1 MNDTFSDYAQP
12 IGFQKTSLI
21 DYPGKVAAVIFFPF
35 CNMRCPWCHNG
46 DLIMGGSVNGNGGGR
61 RLVPLGE
68 ALLHIERR
76 RSVLGGVTLSG
87 GEPTLYPQLPELI
100 ARVKRLGLSVKL
112 DTNGTKPAVLEKL
125 LSLPQTRP
133 DCIAMD
139 LKLSPLRYA
148 ALMADPPPAGTE
160 AETARLVE
168 RSAAL
173 IRKSGIE
180 HEFRSLRL
188 PSPYF
193 TDADMDALRPL
204 ALLSHWNFRPL
215 VRDNCLD
222 PAWNAPVIQ

>member
-1 MNDTFSDYAQP
+1 MNDTFSAGAQP
-12 IGFQKTSLI
+12 VGFQKTSMV

-46 DLIMGGSVNGNGGGR
+46 NLILGGNVGGR
-61 RLVPLGE
+61 RLVPLDN
-68 ALLHIERR
+68 ALLHIEKR
-76 RSVLGGVTLSG
+76 RSVLGGIVLSG
-87 GEPTLYPQLPELI
+87 GEPSLYSRLPELI

-112 DTNGTKPAVLEKL
+112 DTNGAAPSVLEKL
-125 LSLPQTRP
+125 LSSPETRP
-133 DCIAMD
+133 DYIAMD

-160 AETARLVE
+160 AETARLIE

-173 IRKSGIE
+173 IRTSGIE

-204 ALLSHWNFRPL
+204 AHLSPWNFRPL
-215 VRDNCLD
+215 ARGNCLD
-222 PAWNAPVIQ
+222 PAWNAL